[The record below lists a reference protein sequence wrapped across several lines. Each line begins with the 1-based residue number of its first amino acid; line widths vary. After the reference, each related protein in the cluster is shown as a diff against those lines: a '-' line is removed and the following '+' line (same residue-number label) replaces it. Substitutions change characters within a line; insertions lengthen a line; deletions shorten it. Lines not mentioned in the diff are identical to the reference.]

1 MSDTVHNRIVI
12 TLTILT
18 LIFSC
23 VYAITGL
30 VIYLVDAIEFFLLA
44 SIFDLVKLYRV
55 RRGKH
60 EKK

>member
-1 MSDTVHNRIVI
+1 MSNTVHNRIVI
-12 TLTILT
+12 ALTILT

-44 SIFDLVKLYRV
+44 SIFDLVKLH
-55 RRGKH
+55 KL
-60 EKK
+60 KKKKKR